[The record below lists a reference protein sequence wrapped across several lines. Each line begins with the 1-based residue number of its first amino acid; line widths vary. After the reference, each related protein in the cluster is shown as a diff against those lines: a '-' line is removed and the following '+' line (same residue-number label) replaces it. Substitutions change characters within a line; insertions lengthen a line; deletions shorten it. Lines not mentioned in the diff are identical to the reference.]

1 MGAGAIGAL
10 ALGRLADINQT
21 GTVLGTFLAGAF
33 FAPLV
38 FLGGP
43 LIALVGMVLWG
54 IGLAAQ
60 ESLLRSVVARI
71 VDASRRA
78 TAFGV
83 FDTGF
88 GIAWFI
94 GSVVMGYLY
103 GISVLGLVI
112 FSVLLQLI
120 AMPLFAFAGRSPGKD
135 AAASTP

>member
-1 MGAGAIGAL
+1 
-10 ALGRLADINQT
+10 
-21 GTVLGTFLAGAF
+21 
-33 FAPLV
+33 
-38 FLGGP
+38 
-43 LIALVGMVLWG
+43 
-54 IGLAAQ
+54 
-60 ESLLRSVVARI
+60 VATI

-120 AMPLFAFAGRSPGKD
+120 ALPLFAFAGRRPGRK